1 MLQRDGFYGFDLP
14 PYLRLNIWKKPE
26 IKESFSK

>member
-14 PYLRLNIWKKPE
+14 PHLRLISGINPK
-26 IKESFSK
+26 